1 MEINNIFIKSLTVD
15 NYKSLK
21 DSTIELQMGLN
32 IIIGKNGAGKS
43 NLLDFIYNYTGYNL
57 FGYDSRHIY
66 SSNTNFSI
74 SVEYD
79 LNNKKNVLS
88 YIIKKVRKELRKED
102 IIEMPTY
109 ELTINKI
116 ENNKTVIKNKRLEV
130 AMPLSNSLTRV
141 DEKIADELEV
151 IKFLGGNYII
161 FELPQDT
168 YWLTK
173 PNRLTLSRNDPN
185 FAFSSS
191 SFSFFHNLELNI
203 FWEAG
208 TKNRFSPGDIDSVKK
223 FLIHQLSNYSEAT
236 SINSYL
242 KNFTPITEIRFNPN
256 LNIYSN
262 KDVIIVENLSIDFL
276 IDGDWMP
283 WSYLSDGTKRLFY
296 LISECISSNQGVIL
310 IEEPESGIHPHQLS
324 KVLDFLKEQSR
335 TKQIIVSTHS
345 PLTLDILK
353 EDELNR
359 IIIAKYN
366 KGTKFSKLG
375 KAEIIKAKKYMNEV
389 GELSY
394 YWLHSDLEK

>member
-310 IEEPESGIHPHQLS
+310 IEEPE
-324 KVLDFLKEQSR
+324 
-335 TKQIIVSTHS
+335 
-345 PLTLDILK
+345 
-353 EDELNR
+353 
-359 IIIAKYN
+359 
-366 KGTKFSKLG
+366 
-375 KAEIIKAKKYMNEV
+375 
-389 GELSY
+389 
-394 YWLHSDLEK
+394 